1 MSENVLPM
9 FSSKSFIVSSLT
21 FRSFIHFE
29 FIVVYGIKEYSS
41 YMFGNPP
48 GDKLQMANTSYTGVY
63 LIEMQNILESL
74 KQTLHHHDRPYPC
87 LNDIL
92 A

>member
-1 MSENVLPM
+1 MSKNVLPM

-29 FIVVYGIKEYSS
+29 FIVVYGIKEYFS
-41 YMFGNPP
+41 YIFGNPP

-63 LIEMQNILESL
+63 LIEMRNILE
-74 KQTLHHHDRPYPC
+74 
-87 LNDIL
+87 
-92 A
+92 

>member
-41 YMFGNPP
+41 YIFGNLP